1 MLDRQVIEAEIAK
14 LTDIIENAPDRE
26 IRGMVVLI
34 RQAIKW
40 TLDGPED
47 EPPSGA
53 LWTLAVKQPY
63 PLKPLQSDVDKN

>member
-14 LTDIIENAPDRE
+14 LSDIIENVRDRE

-34 RQAIKW
+34 RQALKW

-47 EPPSGA
+47 PPSGV
-53 LWTLAVKQPY
+53 LETLTVREPY
-63 PLKPLQSDVDKN
+63 PLKPLQSETDRN

>member
-1 MLDRQVIEAEIAK
+1 MVDQYSALRVK
-14 LTDIIENAPDRE
+14 LSDIIEKRVRDQE

-47 EPPSGA
+47 EPPSGV
-53 LWTLAVKQPY
+53 LQTLTVREPY
-63 PLKPLQSDVDKN
+63 PLKPLQSQIDKN